1 MVSIQG
7 LLSHRK
13 LMELKNS
20 GVIEAVK
27 FEELADEMYEKYI
40 GDVARNIRDLNKGI
54 FKYLGGYSDRK
65 AKLEARLMFSNRSEL
80 LSHMI
85 YLSGESK
92 FLRLTNDELNDFTLL
107 HQAALGAQRAE
118 AVLRCFKY
126 SDQVLVDE
134 DTGFHVDWMLKNAYL
149 LRQYLTTEGESND

>member
-27 FEELADEMYEKYI
+27 FDELADAAYEKYI
-40 GDVARNIRDLNKGI
+40 GKVASNIKELNKGI

-65 AKLEARLMFSNRSEL
+65 AKLEARLMFSTREEL

-85 YLSGESK
+85 FLEGNSK
-92 FLRLTNDELNDFTLL
+92 FLVLTSDELNDFTLL
-107 HQAALGAQRAE
+107 HQAALGAERAE

-134 DTGFHVDWMLKNAYL
+134 DTGFHIDWMLKNAYL
-149 LRQYLTTEGESND
+149 LRQYLTTEGETND